1 MPRISE
7 HSEMSY
13 LTEATALLQ
22 RNRMRNPTK
31 GLWEAADLQW
41 WWRTPRSTDDQP
53 KLFWYDEHG
62 PVAAAVATDWGSTTG
77 LDLITLP
84 SVEASLFR
92 EVFESALGLATD
104 LASVEML
111 VDDEDE
117 ALIGLLE
124 AAGFHPSSGDVTA
137 WMGAAAVPKVSKIAD
152 GYSLHSRATNTSTD
166 YHYARRNGPLAEDR
180 LRQTSLYRP
189 DLDLFVVDPLGD
201 VVAYGLFWYDPV
213 TGVGLVEPMRTEQ
226 PHQGKGLA
234 SHVLSAGMHKLVAAG
249 CERVKVSW
257 EADNESAV
265 ALYLGAGFEP
275 TMTCSWW
282 SATRD

>member
-1 MPRISE
+1 M
-7 HSEMSY
+7 
-13 LTEATALLQ
+13 LQ
-22 RNRMRNPTK
+22 RTRKHHPTK

-41 WWRTPRSTDDQP
+41 WWRTPRSTDGQP

-62 PVAAAVATDWGSTTG
+62 PVAAAVTTDWGSMTG
-77 LDLITLP
+77 LDLITLA
-84 SVEASLFR
+84 SVEGSLLR
-92 EVFESALGLATD
+92 EVFESALSLATD
-104 LASVEML
+104 LTSVEML

-117 ALIGLLE
+117 TRIGLLKSV
-124 AAGFHPSSGDVTA
+124 GFHPSSGDVTA
-137 WMGAAAVPKVSKIAD
+137 WMDAAEAPRINRLAD
-152 GYSLHSRATNTSTD
+152 GYSLHNRATNTSAD

-189 DLDLFVVDPLGD
+189 DLDLFVVDHLGD

-234 SHVLSAGMHKLVAAG
+234 GHVLSAGIHELVAAG

-265 ALYLGAGFEP
+265 ALYLGAGFGP

-282 SATRD
+282 STTAD